1 MLGGDGL
8 KHYKWHRFVW
18 KLLTLIMRPYIVRRF
33 NYEYDVVREKSP
45 LLIVSNHVTDWDP
58 FLVGLC
64 FPQHT
69 YFIASEHIF
78 RWGLTSRLITWL
90 VDPIARP
97 KSVSG
102 STSVREIL
110 RRTKA
115 GASVC
120 LFAEGNRTWDGN
132 TASFLSSTGKLS
144 RISGAK
150 LVTFRITGGY
160 FTQPRWSKF
169 ARRGRLKGEV
179 VGIYSPDQLKT
190 MPPDEINDIIS
201 RDIAENAYV
210 RQRNNP
216 AAYKGKALAEELE
229 TCLCVCPACGG
240 MGTLHSRGNDFFCDC
255 GFYVEYG
262 EDGFFHGKSVP
273 FDSVEAWNE
282 WQEDQ
287 LNRLVSQE
295 TASLAADEGV
305 VLYELV
311 SQRQSKKIGS
321 GSLSLDREALRVCG
335 RNFPLRELSGV
346 SLIGRVRMSFT
357 CGAKSFELCT
367 YRPVCLKKYLTLLS
381 ALAASD
387 GGLNHLLI
395 T

>member
-1 MLGGDGL
+1 M
-8 KHYKWHRFVW
+8 KHYKWHRFTW
-18 KLLTLIMRPYIVRRF
+18 KLISLVMRPYITHRF
-33 NYEYDVVREKSP
+33 NYEYDIVRETGP
-45 LLIVSNHVTDWDP
+45 MLIVSNHTTNWDP

-78 RWGLTSRLITWL
+78 RWGIASKLITWL

-110 RRTKA
+110 RRTKS

-132 TASFLSSTGKLS
+132 TAAFLSSTGKLA

-160 FTQPRWSKF
+160 FTQPRWSKYS
-169 ARRGRLKGEV
+169 RRGRLKGEV
-179 VGIYSPDQLKT
+179 VGIYPPEQLKSMSPD
-190 MPPDEINDIIS
+190 DINEIIA
-201 RDIAENAYV
+201 RDIAENAYA
-210 RQRNNP
+210 RQRENP

-229 TCLCVCPACGG
+229 TFLCVCPVCEAV
-240 MGTLHSRGNDFFCDC
+240 GTLHSRGNSFFCDC
-255 GFYVEYG
+255 GFSVEYG
-262 EDGFFHGKSVP
+262 EDGFFHGENVL
-273 FDSVEAWNE
+273 FDSVEAWSA
-282 WQEDQ
+282 WQEGR
-287 LNRLVSQE
+287 LNLMVSQE
-295 TASLAADEGV
+295 TDRLAADDGV
-305 VLYELV
+305 VLYELI
-311 SQRQSKKIGS
+311 SRRQSKKIAS
-321 GSLSLDREALRVCG
+321 GSMSIDRNAMHVCG
-335 RNFPLRELSGV
+335 RDFPLRELSGV

-357 CGAKSFELCT
+357 CGSISFELCT
-367 YRPVCLKKYLTLLS
+367 YRPVCLTKYLTLLS
-381 ALAASD
+381 ALATSD
-387 GGLNHLLI
+387 DSLKHLLI